1 MKQISVFACNMGSD
15 FCLLYI
21 KEPDEAHASSGL
33 LTSVR
38 TAMLHIEVLLRPQ
51 GSLSI
56 FSSFN
61 RKSRC
66 PIAFSRFSPMVQH
79 GFFQLTD
86 RRSCPASHLF
96 LPPDTDAHP
105 SYPESRRPPPAT
117 DHAHAAPTSRVPV
130 RRRGR
135 QSCARRG
142 IRRAVR

>member
-1 MKQISVFACNMGSD
+1 MMKQISVFACNMGSD

-38 TAMLHIEVLLRPQ
+38 TVMLHIEVLLRPQ

-66 PIAFSRFSPMVQH
+66 PIASLRFSPMVRTA
-79 GFFQLTD
+79 FSNL
-86 RRSCPASHLF
+86 
-96 LPPDTDAHP
+96 
-105 SYPESRRPPPAT
+105 
-117 DHAHAAPTSRVPV
+117 
-130 RRRGR
+130 
-135 QSCARRG
+135 
-142 IRRAVR
+142 